1 MVPITFCTG
10 DCFMGGLFSSKA
22 PATPPLPTE
31 TAVDDTISRQEQIA
45 DAQEKTEQRKIQA
58 RKRSKRTGGRRQLM
72 AQGVAPGDTGPGRQV
87 LSRILGA
94 GRNPRG

>member
-1 MVPITFCTG
+1 
-10 DCFMGGLFSSKA
+10 MGGLFSSKA
-22 PATPPLPTE
+22 PAPPPPPTE

-72 AQGVAPGDTGPGRQV
+72 AQGVAPGDAGPGRKV